1 MGQMMCALF
10 ERGCTDFFRRK
21 HKNFSDIDALAVS
34 MSEKFFALHTE
45 GMFLSFQESAYSFSK
60 FDIDLCC
67 RFGDLGVHIK
77 RAETDERSGRRSAVS
92 KGGAIA
98 AFNGLTGD

>member
-1 MGQMMCALF
+1 MGQMMYALF

-60 FDIDLCC
+60 FDIHLLSG
-67 RFGDLGVHIK
+67 FGNFGVHIE
-77 RAETDERSGRRSAVS
+77 RAETDQRNTACYTVHKS
-92 KGGAIA
+92 
-98 AFNGLTGD
+98 